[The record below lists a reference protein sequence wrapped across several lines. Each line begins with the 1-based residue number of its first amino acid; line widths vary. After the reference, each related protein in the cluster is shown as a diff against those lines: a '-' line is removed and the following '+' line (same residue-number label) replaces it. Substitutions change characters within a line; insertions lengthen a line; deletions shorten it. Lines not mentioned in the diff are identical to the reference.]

1 MLPNG
6 VYAVRVIYKG
16 QSYDGLANI
25 GDNPTFAGCNRR
37 LEVNIQGFHQD
48 IYDQVIEVRF
58 LAKLRDEVRF
68 DGVDQ
73 LVRQMRKDKEN
84 AVPYWK

>member
-1 MLPNG
+1 M
-6 VYAVRVIYKG
+6 
-16 QSYDGLANI
+16 
-25 GDNPTFAGCNRR
+25 
-37 LEVNIQGFHQD
+37 NIQGFQQD